1 MISAERTVEVAAP
14 ARALFSG
21 AVVGAT
27 PSPCTLKEARLF
39 VARHHR
45 HNKPPQG
52 GLFAV
57 GARVGAELVG
67 VAIVGRPIARRLD
80 DGRTCEVTRLCTDGT
95 RNACSL
101 LYGAAARA
109 AKALGWSKI
118 ITYTLK
124 AEPGTSLRASGW
136 TVVAEV
142 DGAATWSVPSRPRMQ
157 TDLFGEAQR
166 PTGDKLRWEKTL
178 SPNAEMNPEPERRTK
193 I

>member
-1 MISAERTVEVAAP
+1 M
-14 ARALFSG
+14 
-21 AVVGAT
+21 
-27 PSPCTLKEARLF
+27 F

-45 HNKPPQG
+45 HNKPPVG
-52 GLFAV
+52 ALFAI

-95 RNACSL
+95 RNACSM

-109 AKALGWSKI
+109 AKAIGYGKI

-124 AEPGTSLRASGW
+124 SEPGTSLRASGW
-136 TVVAEV
+136 TVAAEV

-157 TDLFGEAQR
+157 TNLFGEAQR

-178 SPNAEMNPEPERRTK
+178 SPNVKDEPHGPK
-193 I
+193 KGQP